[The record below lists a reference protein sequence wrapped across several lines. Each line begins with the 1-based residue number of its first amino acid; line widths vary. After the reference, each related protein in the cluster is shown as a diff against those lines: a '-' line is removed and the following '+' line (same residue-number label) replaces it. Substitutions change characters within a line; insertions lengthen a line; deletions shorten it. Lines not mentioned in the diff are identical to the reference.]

1 MEKNEI
7 KSLKELLEKAQAI
20 VDSGKLPF
28 MVVTSPESGN
38 RYVVFPK
45 KNPELQEAK
54 AGPFSGMTRK
64 TP

>member
-7 KSLKELLEKAQAI
+7 KSLKEMLEKAQAI

-38 RYVVFPK
+38 RYAVFPK
-45 KNPELQEAK
+45 KKDAL
-54 AGPFSGMTRK
+54 GG
-64 TP
+64 

>member
-38 RYVVFPK
+38 RYAVFPK
-45 KNPELQEAK
+45 KKDAL
-54 AGPFSGMTRK
+54 GG
-64 TP
+64 